1 MSVFNKVTIFVIA
14 CTLSFLG
21 GHLTRPTPQKEIVEV
36 VKTQERERVVTK
48 IKEQPDGSKETTII
62 ETRDKTTASNRQ
74 ETESSS
80 KWSIWAAS
88 GARIDSWPN
97 PVFTYGIDRSLFL
110 GLSLGL
116 YGRTDG
122 EIGASL
128 RFSF

>member
-1 MSVFNKVTIFVIA
+1 MSVFTKVTIFVIA
-14 CTLSFLG
+14 CGLSFLG
-21 GHLTRPTPQKEIVEV
+21 GYLTRPTPQKEIVEV

-74 ETESSS
+74 ETESRA

-88 GARIDSWPN
+88 GSRIDSWPN
-97 PVFTYGIDRSLFL
+97 PVFTYGVDRSLFL

-122 EIGASL
+122 ELGASL